1 MHTCITRLPCRVCP
15 HLEQPAHSSG
25 ASTHTRHTGDPGRM
39 HTLHYNAL
47 EQAPHVQCVE
57 TTAVVA
63 TAARAC
69 STGRQVEDVLWQ
81 ALIADTWKDENSRSV
96 NQHWMDLE
104 IEHVLLTSCAPFRSS
119 FVLAGS
125 RMVRILLFT
134 PLRSTLASSAIIVS
148 KRPGAIIIII
158 IIK

>member
-25 ASTHTRHTGDPGRM
+25 ASTHTEHTGDTGCM

-63 TAARAC
+63 TAARAY

-81 ALIADTWKDENSRSV
+81 ALIADTWNDENSKKCKPALDGLGNRAC
-96 NQHWMDLE
+96 
-104 IEHVLLTSCAPFRSS
+104 LLTACARFRSS

-134 PLRSTLASSAIIVS
+134 SLRSTLASSAIIIS

-158 IIK
+158 K